1 MKLIETGLRRIK
13 LSAAVPYLVLVRH
26 GADYCRV
33 SRIPVQTLDMVPRA
47 GVSRIPVQTL
57 DAVRLHKRQ
66 FVSQLNAG
74 CRGHDLALACSGR
87 TRVVEHLSRVATG
100 TRYGTAAENFIPL
113 SGASSVYIAESRSIG
128 RLPLSQANMFG
139 LDRKSLSVTDGK

>member
-1 MKLIETGLRRIK
+1 
-13 LSAAVPYLVLVRH
+13 
-26 GADYCRV
+26 
-33 SRIPVQTLDMVPRA
+33 MVPRA

-74 CRGHDLALACSGR
+74 CRGHDLALASSGR

-100 TRYGTAAENFIPL
+100 TRYGTAADNFI
-113 SGASSVYIAESRSIG
+113 
-128 RLPLSQANMFG
+128 RLRPVSMSFMA
-139 LDRKSLSVTDGK
+139 